1 MAIRCLILDEKN
13 RIIDYA
19 ELNYPPGGGAQLIP
33 SSQHT
38 ANSFERGDILKF
50 QFEQRFDKVFDGVV
64 VSNRNNRIMLDSVRH
79 ISNILQE
86 DLRIEVFKDAIITYR
101 VKNESEDENANK
113 SVSED
118 ENENKSTS
126 EDVTENET
134 ENKTENECNEE
145 EYNFD
150 IIVKDISSGGIGFYS
165 RKNLPMDK
173 IYEYVADWGTTPVF
187 TKVKLLRKE
196 KLNSDTFS
204 YGGKFVDL
212 YSDEERVLRG
222 GVFAIQA
229 KRCQDRRR
237 KEDDIF

>member
-1 MAIRCLILDEKN
+1 MATRCLILDEKN

-19 ELNYPPGGGAQLIP
+19 DLNYPPGGGAQLIP
-33 SSQHT
+33 CSPGT
-38 ANSFERGDILKF
+38 ANAFERGDIVKF

-64 VSNRNNRIMLDSVRH
+64 VSNRNNKLMLDSVRH

-86 DLRIEVFKDAIITYR
+86 DLRIEVFKDAVITYR
-101 VKNESEDENANK
+101 VNNESEEEDKNESTNSIESEDE
-113 SVSED
+113 SET
-118 ENENKSTS
+118 E
-126 EDVTENET
+126 EDV
-134 ENKTENECNEE
+134 E
-145 EYNFD
+145 EYSFD

-165 RKNLPMDK
+165 KQNLPMNR
-173 IYEYVADWGTTPVF
+173 IYEYVADWGATPVF

-212 YSDEERVLRG
+212 YADEERVLRG

-229 KRCQDRRR
+229 RRCQDRRR
-237 KEDDIF
+237 REDDIF

>member
-1 MAIRCLILDEKN
+1 MSIRCLILDEKN

-19 ELNYPPGGGAQLIP
+19 DLNYPAGGGAQLIP
-33 SSQHT
+33 CSAET
-38 ANSFERGDILKF
+38 VNSFEKGDIVKF
-50 QFEQRFDKVFDGVV
+50 QHEQRFDKVFDGVV
-64 VSNRNNRIMLDSVRH
+64 VNNKNNRIVLDNVRH

-86 DLRIEVFKDAIITYR
+86 DLRIEVFKDDVLTYQ
-101 VKNESEDENANK
+101 VEKGSKEENANEIEDENINK
-113 SVSED
+113 DAS
-118 ENENKSTS
+118 ENEDN
-126 EDVTENET
+126 
-134 ENKTENECNEE
+134 NEE
-145 EYNFD
+145 YSFD

-165 RKNLPMDK
+165 KENLPMDK
-173 IYEYVADWGTTPVF
+173 IYEYVADWGTTPIM

-229 KRCQDRRR
+229 RRCQDRRR
-237 KEDDIF
+237 RDDDIF

>member
-1 MAIRCLILDEKN
+1 MAIRCLILDGKN

-19 ELNYPPGGGAQLIP
+19 DLNYPPGGGAQLIP
-33 SSQHT
+33 CSEQTSKD
-38 ANSFERGDILKF
+38 FERGDVVKF

-64 VSNRNNRIMLDSVRH
+64 VSNRNNRIILEKVRH

-86 DLRIEVFKDAIITYR
+86 DLRIEVFKDSVITYR
-101 VKNESEDENANK
+101 VETESQEEDKNK
-113 SVSED
+113 SQD
-118 ENENKSTS
+118 ENED
-126 EDVTENET
+126 DV
-134 ENKTENECNEE
+134 E
-145 EYNFD
+145 EYSFD
-150 IIVKDISSGGIGFYS
+150 ITVKDISSGGIGFYS
-165 RKNLPMDK
+165 KENLPMDK

-212 YSDEERVLRG
+212 YAEEERVLRG

-229 KRCQDRRR
+229 RRCQDRRK

>member
-19 ELNYPPGGGAQLIP
+19 DLNYPPGGGAQLIP
-33 SSQHT
+33 CSADT
-38 ANSFERGDILKF
+38 ANSYERGDIVKF

-64 VSNRNNRIMLDSVRH
+64 VSNRNNKLMLDSVRH

-86 DLRIEVFKDAIITYR
+86 DLRIEVFKDAVITYR
-101 VKNESEDENANK
+101 VNQESNDEEKNKKAS
-113 SVSED
+113 
-118 ENENKSTS
+118 
-126 EDVTENET
+126 ENET
-134 ENKTENECNEE
+134 EDKTEDESESEKEDDAE
-145 EYNFD
+145 EYSFD

-165 RKNLPMDK
+165 KQNLPMDK
-173 IYEYVADWGTTPVF
+173 IYEYVADWGTAPVF

-204 YGGKFVDL
+204 YGGKFVEL
-212 YSDEERVLRG
+212 YADEERILRG

-229 KRCQDRRR
+229 RRCQDRRR
-237 KEDDIF
+237 KDDDIL

>member
-1 MAIRCLILDEKN
+1 MAIRCLMLDEKN

-19 ELNYPPGGGAQLIP
+19 DLNYPPGGGAQLIP
-33 SSQHT
+33 CSADT
-38 ANSFERGDILKF
+38 TNSFERGDIVKF

-64 VSNRNNRIMLDSVRH
+64 VSNRNNKLMLDSVRH

-86 DLRIEVFKDAIITYR
+86 DLRIEVFKDAVITYR
-101 VKNESEDENANK
+101 VDKESQEEDKNK
-113 SVSED
+113 SED
-118 ENENKSTS
+118 ENEDET
-126 EDVTENET
+126 VGET
-134 ENKTENECNEE
+134 ETEENKDE
-145 EYNFD
+145 EYSFD

-165 RKNLPMDK
+165 KQNLPMDK
-173 IYEYVADWGTTPVF
+173 FYEYVADWGSTPVF
-187 TKVKLLRKE
+187 TKIKLLRKE

-212 YSDEERVLRG
+212 YADEERVLRG

-229 KRCQDRRR
+229 RRCQDRRR